1 MAELDWEVAIAII
14 AIWEQKYPGIRL
26 SFGAGWGTGS
36 VTVYLFVIT
45 QVQRQEDFSPPH
57 DFYKQIVN
65 TPGSS
70 YLFISNLHL
79 VGDSTFVLVPP
90 AVS

>member
-36 VTVYLFVIT
+36 VTVYLFAI
-45 QVQRQEDFSPPH
+45 QIPEDFSSPR
-57 DFYKQIVN
+57 DF
-65 TPGSS
+65 
-70 YLFISNLHL
+70 
-79 VGDSTFVLVPP
+79 
-90 AVS
+90 